1 QLASDRFR
9 KSEDVNLPIK
19 VILDSNFL
27 MIPFQFHIDIFQE
40 IEYLLQKKVDFIV
53 PSAVKQELT
62 SISARGGEG
71 SSEASLALQL
81 ASRCRVV
88 EVSLQPEETVDDA
101 IVKAAQKL
109 SAVVATNDIEL
120 KKKLRDILVPVVF
133 MRDKSKLEIEGVD
146 REYL

>member
-1 QLASDRFR
+1 MP
-9 KSEDVNLPIK
+9 VK

-120 KKKLRDILVPVVF
+120 KKKLRGMLVPVVI

>member
-1 QLASDRFR
+1 
-9 KSEDVNLPIK
+9 LPVK

-120 KKKLRDILVPVVF
+120 KKKLRGMLVPVVI

>member
-1 QLASDRFR
+1 MP
-9 KSEDVNLPIK
+9 VK

-88 EVSLQPEETVDDA
+88 EVSLHPEETVDDA

-120 KKKLRDILVPVVF
+120 KKKLRDMRIPVVI